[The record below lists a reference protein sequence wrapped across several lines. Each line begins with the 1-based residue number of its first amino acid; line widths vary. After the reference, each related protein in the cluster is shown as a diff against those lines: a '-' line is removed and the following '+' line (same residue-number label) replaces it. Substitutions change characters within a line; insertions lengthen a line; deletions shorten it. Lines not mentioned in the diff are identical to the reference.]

1 MFANYSSKLNRRLNL
16 FLQISSR
23 MNLPNLQNDSKHID
37 IRRLNVNAQI
47 TALITLIELF
57 GNLTMILHLFFV
69 ESNPWSAIIHNM
81 VFYDIII
88 PYALLANTNDNKNRI
103 INSGWKSI
111 FKNLVGMKQDLINEI
126 SENDLSKKGETTQ
139 ENINCSSSQPK
150 ADQTNTSE
158 ASKDLDDKLADEIQ
172 CTMDNENTT
181 KQNKAVKQKQK
192 GFLHLKNKKS
202 SIPRNY
208 SGVHNPVSI
217 VSPLFR
223 SLLTESEP
231 RLEYMYSDETKPEK
245 SENMSTSMN
254 KNKTTHED
262 QSINSGRAKYQ
273 KAIGTSLQTRKQL
286 LFQMIKDVQNEAK
299 YFKSLKLLILF
310 EDHRQEGIIL
320 SISELNSKYISKTL
334 EHIHVQNVE
343 ERGIEPD
350 HTRGGHDVMFSN
362 AKKKNRN
369 GDKSNHNG
377 EKLKFKGKP
386 TERRRMRKELLCRYD
401 VSNYDDQSIEYLI
414 ENLIK
419 LEKSLLAE

>member
-1 MFANYSSKLNRRLNL
+1 
-16 FLQISSR
+16 

-37 IRRLNVNAQI
+37 VKRLKVNAQI

-57 GNLTMILHLFFV
+57 GNLTMVLHLFFV

-111 FKNLVGMKQDLINEI
+111 FENLAGMKQDLINEI
-126 SENDLSKKGETTQ
+126 SENDLSKKGETTR

-150 ADQTNTSE
+150 ADQANTSE
-158 ASKDLDDKLADEIQ
+158 ASEDSDNKLTDEIQ

-192 GFLHLKNKKS
+192 VVLHLKTKKNS
-202 SIPRNY
+202 KPRNF
-208 SGVHNPVSI
+208 SGVHNTVSI

-223 SLLTESEP
+223 SLLTESEST
-231 RLEYMYSDETKPEK
+231 REHMYSDATKPEK
-245 SENMSTSMN
+245 SENMSTSVN
-254 KNKTTHED
+254 KNKTTNED
-262 QSINSGRAKYQ
+262 QSINSRRAKHQ
-273 KAIGTSLQTRKQL
+273 KTIGTSLQTRKQL
-286 LFQMIKDVQNEAK
+286 LFQMIKDLQNEAK
-299 YFKSLKLLILF
+299 YLKNLKLLILF

-320 SISELNSKYISKTL
+320 SISELNSRYISKTL
-334 EHIHVQNVE
+334 KLIHVQNVE
-343 ERGIEPD
+343 ERGIEPH
-350 HTRGGHDVMFSN
+350 HTRGGHDVIFSN
-362 AKKKNRN
+362 TKKQNRK
-369 GDKSNHNG
+369 GDKSNHNA
-377 EKLKFKGKP
+377 EKLKFKVKP

-419 LEKSLLAE
+419 LEKSLIAE